1 MGLALKSP
9 DRIYVPVQS
18 NGGASLDFVA
28 ATSQKSME
36 DRYIHNKREPSRREP
51 APREQL
57 VASLTKIIK
66 GAPPRRP
73 WKDVFKEK
81 PVGLWTGPT
90 AIAYLFLWLA
100 ETHPDLEIE
109 GAVPQQWCTR
119 YLDLGSEDLENAH
132 GLNGWGVKNEYLAY
146 NTVKAAATQDRKYAA
161 KVFNTVLNDYHCPDV
176 DNEHLAGRAGT
187 LSLLRIIKR
196 WCPSTAVEVE
206 KCNQLLIDQIMA
218 QTPWRFH
225 GHNYTG
231 AAHGVIGILTQII
244 LSRPKMGRDAKVEEL
259 IQEQLDLQAD
269 DGHWF
274 ITDDPKLGEP
284 DLVHYCHGAPGYII
298 SLLAIKPF
306 VKPELQHRIDKA
318 AALGRKQVW
327 EKGLLRKEPN
337 LCHGIIGNMLAF
349 DDWKQREHF
358 MSYATE
364 EGIQKG
370 KEDGTFARGDD
381 PYGLFWGEAGRAWGW
396 MIMDTRVDRGYP
408 SYTDL

>member
-1 MGLALKSP
+1 
-9 DRIYVPVQS
+9 
-18 NGGASLDFVA
+18 
-28 ATSQKSME
+28 ME
-36 DRYIHNKREPSRREP
+36 DRYIRNFGEPSRREP
-51 APREQL
+51 APRVQL
-57 VASLTKIIK
+57 VASLTKIVK
-66 GAPPRRP
+66 GTPPQQP

-100 ETHPDLEIE
+100 ETHPELEIE
-109 GAVPQQWCTR
+109 GAVPHEWCAR
-119 YLDLGSEDLENAH
+119 YLDLGSEDLESPH

-146 NTVKAAATQDRKYAA
+146 NTVKAAASKDSNYAA
-161 KVFNTVLNDYHCPDV
+161 KVFNTILNDYHCPDV

-196 WCPSTAVEVE
+196 WCPSTADEVE
-206 KCNQLLIDQIMA
+206 KCTQLLIDQIMA
-218 QTPWRFH
+218 QIPWRFH

-231 AAHGVIGILTQII
+231 AAHGVIGILTQIV
-244 LSRPKMGRDAKVEEL
+244 LSQPEMGRNAKIEEL

-298 SLLAIKPF
+298 SLLAMRPF
-306 VKPELQHRIDKA
+306 VKPELQDRIDKA
-318 AALGRKQVW
+318 VALGRKQVW

-358 MSYATE
+358 MSYATKE
-364 EGIQKG
+364 DIQKG
-370 KEDGTFARGDD
+370 REDGTFIRGDD

-396 MIMDTRVDRGYP
+396 MIMDSGVDRGYP